1 MEINTPIAEDIQA
14 TDQNA
19 QYDAACKRLLSERII
34 LAWIMKSCLKEYR
47 DCDVKE
53 IAEKHI
59 ESEPEIS
66 KVFVAPDE
74 TNAPTKIRGIG
85 NEDNSL
91 TEGRITYDIR
101 FLASVPGSG
110 ELIQMIVNIEIQ
122 GKFYPGYPVVMRGI
136 YYGCRMISSQY
147 GAEFTHSEYQNIK
160 KVVSIWVC
168 PTPPVERRNS
178 ITRYHITEENL
189 VGDVKEPVRHYDL
202 IDVVILCLGGGE
214 GSDGIFK
221 LLSTLLSSKATVAE
235 KRRVLQ
241 DEFDIPMTRTLE
253 TEVETMCNLSQE
265 VLERGMEEGMEKGL
279 IKGRAEG
286 RTEGMVASIK
296 NLMTNTGWTLEKAME
311 ILGVPVT
318 DRPKYTKLLNG

>member
-1 MEINTPIAEDIQA
+1 MEINTSIAEDIQA

-47 DCDVKE
+47 GCDVKE
-53 IAEKHI
+53 IAEKYI

-110 ELIQMIVNIEIQ
+110 ELIQMIVNVEIQ
-122 GKFYPGYPVVMRGI
+122 GKFYPGYPVVTRGI

-147 GAEFTHSEYQNIK
+147 GTEFTHSEYQNIK
-160 KVVSIWVC
+160 QVHEAVK
-168 PTPPVERRNS
+168 RLN
-178 ITRYHITEENL
+178 TE
-189 VGDVKEPVRHYDL
+189 KEPLVATKAAGGSSFCAAYPKKFLRLLALSWVRASQGKPL
-202 IDVVILCLGGGE
+202 GSEPAVVNPR
-214 GSDGIFK
+214 GS
-221 LLSTLLSSKATVAE
+221 AV
-235 KRRVLQ
+235 
-241 DEFDIPMTRTLE
+241 
-253 TEVETMCNLSQE
+253 
-265 VLERGMEEGMEKGL
+265 
-279 IKGRAEG
+279 
-286 RTEGMVASIK
+286 
-296 NLMTNTGWTLEKAME
+296 
-311 ILGVPVT
+311 
-318 DRPKYTKLLNG
+318 

>member
-53 IAEKHI
+53 IAEKYI

-122 GKFYPGYPVVMRGI
+122 GKFYPGYPVVTRGI

-147 GAEFTHSEYQNIK
+147 GTEFTHSEYQNIK

-168 PTPPVERRNS
+168 PTPPGERRNS

-202 IDVVILCLGGGE
+202 MDVVVLCLGGGE
-214 GSDGIFK
+214 DGGGIFR
-221 LLSTLLSSKATVAE
+221 LLGTLLSSKATVAE

-265 VLERGMEEGMEKGL
+265 VMERGMEKGL

-286 RTEGMVASIK
+286 RAEGMVASIK

>member
-53 IAEKHI
+53 IAEKYI
-59 ESEPEIS
+59 GSEPEIS

-110 ELIQMIVNIEIQ
+110 ELIQLIVNIEIQ
-122 GKFYPGYPVVMRGI
+122 GKFYPGYPVVTRGI

-147 GAEFTHSEYQNIK
+147 GTEFTHSEYQNIK

-168 PTPPVERRNS
+168 PTPPGERRNS

-189 VGDVKEPVRHYDL
+189 VGDVKEPVQHYDL

-214 GSDGIFK
+214 DSDGIFK
-221 LLSTLLSSKATVAE
+221 LLGTLLSSNATVAE

-253 TEVETMCNLSQE
+253 TEVETMCNLSQV
-265 VLERGMEEGMEKGL
+265 VLEEGMERGMEKGL

-286 RTEGMVASIK
+286 MVTSIK
-296 NLMTNTGWTLEKAME
+296 NLMANTGWTLEKAME

>member
-1 MEINTPIAEDIQA
+1 MEINTAIAEDIQA

-53 IAEKHI
+53 IAEKYI

-101 FLASVPGSG
+101 FLASVPASG

-122 GKFYPGYPVVMRGI
+122 GKFYPGYPVVTRGI

-147 GAEFTHSEYQNIK
+147 GTEFTHSEYQNIK

-168 PTPPVERRNS
+168 PTPPGERRNS

-189 VGDVKEPVRHYDL
+189 VGDVKEPVQHYDL
-202 IDVVILCLGGGE
+202 MDVVVLCLGGCEDSG
-214 GSDGIFK
+214 GIFR
-221 LLSTLLSSKATVAE
+221 LLGTLLSSKATVAE

-253 TEVETMCNLSQE
+253 TEVETMCNLSQV
-265 VLERGMEEGMEKGL
+265 VLEEGMERGMEKGL

-286 RTEGMVASIK
+286 RTEGMAASIK

-318 DRPKYTKLLNG
+318 DRPKYTKLLNS

>member
-53 IAEKHI
+53 IAEKYI

-85 NEDNSL
+85 NEDSSL

-110 ELIQMIVNIEIQ
+110 ELIQLIVNIEIQ
-122 GKFYPGYPVVMRGI
+122 GKFYPGYPVVTRGI

-147 GAEFTHSEYQNIK
+147 GTEFTHSEYQNIK

-168 PTPPVERRNS
+168 PTPPGERRNS

-189 VGDVKEPVRHYDL
+189 VGDVKEPVQHYDL

-214 GSDGIFK
+214 DSDGIFK
-221 LLSTLLSSKATVAE
+221 LLGTLLSSNATVAE

-253 TEVETMCNLSQE
+253 TEVETMCNLSQV
-265 VLERGMEEGMEKGL
+265 VLEEGMERGMEKGL

-286 RTEGMVASIK
+286 MVTSIK
-296 NLMTNTGWTLEKAME
+296 NLMANTGWTLEKAME